1 MLESFLA
8 KYGYIAILLGTAFEG
23 ETIMIMGGFSAH
35 RGYLELL
42 PWVVLAGFVGNFI
55 QNLIYFILGRRY
67 GNRMM
72 EKHPDW
78 KPRLQQVHSWL
89 ARYRSALIIGM
100 RFVPGFRMLGGV
112 AIGMSDVSSFRF
124 AVLNLIGAMLWAVV
138 IGILGYLC
146 GHVLELIMGDIKHL
160 EVPILVGIAVDR
172 RPVVFLSPPSAP
184 QGTGKHEFIEAIKE
198 SHHENSHKTVFLYHR
213 CGAHGGFDEWT
224 TGDSGRGR

>member
-42 PWVVLAGFVGNFI
+42 PWVVLAGFAGNFI

-78 KPRLQQVHSWL
+78 KPRLQQVSGWL
-89 ARYRSALIIGM
+89 QRFQSSLIIGL
-100 RFVPGFRMLGGV
+100 RFVPGFRVIGGV
-112 AIGMSDVSSFRF
+112 AIGMSDVSSGRF
-124 AVLNLIGAMLWAVV
+124 AVLNLIGAVLWAVV
-138 IGILGYLC
+138 IGVLGYLC
-146 GHVLELIMGDIKHL
+146 GHVLELIMVDIKQL
-160 EVPILVGIAVDR
+160 EVPILVGIAVVGGLLFSWQR
-172 RPVVFLSPPSAP
+172 RRRSKAPVTQTA
-184 QGTGKHEFIEAIKE
+184 Q
-198 SHHENSHKTVFLYHR
+198 
-213 CGAHGGFDEWT
+213 
-224 TGDSGRGR
+224 

>member
-35 RGYLELL
+35 RGYLRLL

-67 GNRMM
+67 GNQTV

-78 KPRLQQVHSWL
+78 KPRLQQVSGWL
-89 ARYRSALIIGM
+89 QRFQSSLIIGL

-112 AIGMSDVSSFRF
+112 AIGMSDVSLIRF
-124 AVLNLIGAMLWAVV
+124 AVFNLIGAMLWAVV

-146 GHVLELIMGDIKHL
+146 GHALELILGDIKHL
-160 EVPILVGIAVDR
+160 EVPILAGIAIVGGLWFFINR
-172 RPVVFLSPPSAP
+172 RRRAKAP
-184 QGTGKHEFIEAIKE
+184 ATLNA
-198 SHHENSHKTVFLYHR
+198 
-213 CGAHGGFDEWT
+213 
-224 TGDSGRGR
+224 

>member
-55 QNLIYFILGRRY
+55 QNMTYFVLGRRY
-67 GNRMM
+67 GNRML

-78 KPRLQQVHSWL
+78 KPRLQQVNGWL
-89 ARYRSALIIGM
+89 ERFQSLLSIGL
-100 RFVPGFRMLGGV
+100 RFVPGFRTIGGV
-112 AIGMSDVSSFRF
+112 AIGMSDVSTGRF
-124 AVLNLIGAMLWAVV
+124 IFLNLIGAVLWAVV
-138 IGILGYLC
+138 IGVLGYLC

-160 EVPILVGIAVDR
+160 EVPILVGIAVVGGLLFFIHR
-172 RPVVFLSPPSAP
+172 RRR
-184 QGTGKHEFIEAIKE
+184 GKVPATL
-198 SHHENSHKTVFLYHR
+198 NS
-213 CGAHGGFDEWT
+213 
-224 TGDSGRGR
+224 